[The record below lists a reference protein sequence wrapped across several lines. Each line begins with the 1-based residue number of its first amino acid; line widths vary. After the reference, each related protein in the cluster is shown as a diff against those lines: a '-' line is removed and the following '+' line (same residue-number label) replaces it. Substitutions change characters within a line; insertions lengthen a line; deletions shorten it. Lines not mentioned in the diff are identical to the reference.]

1 MHVKRPSNCG
11 VARQLDICDYTTLSS
26 TRRPLELAQSVNML
40 FSEFDRAVTGRN
52 LFKVDTIGDAY
63 IIVGWLHKSH
73 CPSESWDASSLAC
86 LAGMAEATRDLELE
100 DVQQCADM
108 LCVAGDMQEIV
119 NRLRSQTTI
128 HWNVRIGIAI
138 GSVIAGMLGKHQMR
152 FSVLGEAMQHIAR
165 LETMGQPG
173 RVHCSADFV
182 NFVSSRLEGRRC
194 LGQWHVERVHN
205 AAISR
210 DRSLGQVQLGSFML
224 SRIVQED
231 QMDAVSPRST

>member
-1 MHVKRPSNCG
+1 MDVKSPANCG
-11 VARQLDICDYTTLSS
+11 IARQLDICDYTTLSA
-26 TRRPLELAQSVNML
+26 TTRPLELAESVNML
-40 FSEFDRAVTGRN
+40 FSVFDRAVTGRN

-63 IIVGWLHKSH
+63 IIVGWLHKNH
-73 CPSESWDASSLAC
+73 CPSESWDASSLSC

-108 LCVAGDMQEIV
+108 LCVAGDMLDIV

-128 HWNVRIGIAI
+128 QWNVRIGIAI

-165 LETMGQPG
+165 LETMGKPG

-182 NFVSSRLEGRRC
+182 NFVSSRLAGRRC
-194 LGQWHVERVHN
+194 LGQWHVERVNN
-205 AAISR
+205 AAISQ

-224 SRIVQED
+224 SRIVQKD
-231 QMDAVSPRST
+231 QMDAVSPQ

>member
-1 MHVKRPSNCG
+1 MHVKGPTNCG
-11 VARQLDICDYTTLSS
+11 VARQLDICDYTTLSA
-26 TRRPLELAQSVNML
+26 TTRPLELAESVNML
-40 FSEFDRAVTGRN
+40 FSVFDRAVTGRN

-73 CPSESWDASSLAC
+73 CPSCDASSLPC

-108 LCVAGDMQEIV
+108 LCVAGDMLEIV
-119 NRLRSQTTI
+119 NRLRSQTTS

-205 AAISR
+205 AEISR

-231 QMDAVSPRST
+231 QMDAVSSHST

>member
-1 MHVKRPSNCG
+1 
-11 VARQLDICDYTTLSS
+11 
-26 TRRPLELAQSVNML
+26 ML

-63 IIVGWLHKSH
+63 VIVGWLHKSN

-100 DVQQCADM
+100 DVQQCADV
-108 LCVAGDMQEIV
+108 LHVAGDILEIV
-119 NRLRSQTTI
+119 NRLRSQTAI
-128 HWNVRIGIAI
+128 NWNVRIGIAI

-152 FSVLGEAMQHIAR
+152 FSVLGEVMQHIAR

-194 LGQWHVERVHN
+194 LEQWHVERVNN
-205 AAISR
+205 AAISQ

-224 SRIVQED
+224 SRIIQND
-231 QMDAVSPRST
+231 QMDAVSPHST

>member
-1 MHVKRPSNCG
+1 M
-11 VARQLDICDYTTLSS
+11 ARQLDICGFTSLSATT
-26 TRRPLELAQSVNML
+26 RPLEIAQSVNML

-100 DVQQCADM
+100 DVQPCADV
-108 LCVAGDMQEIV
+108 LHLAGDILEIV
-119 NRLRSQTTI
+119 NRLRSQTAI
-128 HWNVRIGIAI
+128 NWNVRIGIAI

-173 RVHCSADFV
+173 RVHCSADCV

-210 DRSLGQVQLGSFML
+210 DRGLGQVQLGSFML

-231 QMDAVSPRST
+231 QMGAVSPHST

>member
-1 MHVKRPSNCG
+1 MAK
-11 VARQLDICDYTTLSS
+11 A
-26 TRRPLELAQSVNML
+26 
-40 FSEFDRAVTGRN
+40 TG
-52 LFKVDTIGDAY
+52 
-63 IIVGWLHKSH
+63 
-73 CPSESWDASSLAC
+73 
-86 LAGMAEATRDLELE
+86 DLELE
-100 DVQQCADM
+100 DVQKCADM
-108 LCVAGDMQEIV
+108 LCVAGDMLEIV
-119 NRLRSQTTI
+119 NRLRSQTAI

-182 NFVSSRLEGRRC
+182 NFVSSRLEGLHC

-210 DRSLGQVQLGSFML
+210 DRGLGQVQLGSFML
-224 SRIVQED
+224 SRIVQND
-231 QMDAVSPRST
+231 HMDAVSSHST

>member
-1 MHVKRPSNCG
+1 MHVKRPTNCG

-26 TRRPLELAQSVNML
+26 TRRPLELAKSVNML

-73 CPSESWDASSLAC
+73 CPSESWDASSRPC

-108 LCVAGDMQEIV
+108 LSVAGDMLEIV
-119 NRLRSQTTI
+119 NHLRSQTAI

-182 NFVSSRLEGRRC
+182 NFVSSRLEGRHC

-210 DRSLGQVQLGSFML
+210 DRGLGQVQLGSFML
-224 SRIVQED
+224 SRIIQKD
-231 QMDAVSPRST
+231 HMDAVSSHST

>member
-1 MHVKRPSNCG
+1 MHVKRPTNFCI
-11 VARQLDICDYTTLSS
+11 ARQVDICNFTTLSS
-26 TRRPLELAQSVNML
+26 TARPLELAQSVNML

-63 IIVGWLHKSH
+63 VIVGWLHKSN

-86 LAGMAEATRDLELE
+86 LDGMAEATRDLELE

-108 LCVAGDMQEIV
+108 LCVAGDMLQIV
-119 NRLRSQTTI
+119 NRLRSQRAI

-210 DRSLGQVQLGSFML
+210 DRSLGRVQLGSFML